1 MKKSELQFDYPEE
14 LVATEPQRPSRVLLV
29 DDSIA
34 EIPFDSVPSLFSPG
48 DVLVLNDTRV
58 LKRRVFSDDL
68 EILFLKQTAPLM
80 WEVLFPSRK
89 TAVGE
94 KIELPLGVS
103 MKLLQKG
110 RPQVVEV
117 SQVLSEEYFERCAEI
132 PLPPYIQKVRGE
144 RHTQVEDSHW
154 YQTAWNQKP
163 GSLASPTASL
173 HFSLEDIEKIK
184 ARGVSVYTIT
194 LHVGLGTFLPVEA
207 EDLRN
212 HVMHHE
218 VVSVSKEI
226 IRGIKAAKSRGGRIW
241 AMGTTV
247 MRALESQH
255 CGKLQEFEKSFEGS
269 TDLLILP
276 GYDFGIVDSLLTNF
290 HQPESTLLALMHAFR
305 DSETVRSAYRFAIEN
320 KFRLF
325 SYGDLSIWKR

>member
-1 MKKSELQFDYPEE
+1 MKKSDLKFDYPEE
-14 LVATEPQRPSRVLLV
+14 LVATKPQRPSRVLLV
-29 DDSIA
+29 DQKIA
-34 EIPFDSVPSLFSPG
+34 EIPFHSVPSLFNPG

-58 LKRRVFSDDL
+58 LKRRVFANNI
-68 EILFLKQTAPLM
+68 EILFLKPLSLTT

-89 TAVGE
+89 MAVGDSM
-94 KIELPLGVS
+94 ELPGGVV
-103 MKLLQKG
+103 MKLLKKG
-110 RPQVVEV
+110 RPQVVEL
-117 SQVLSEEYFERCAEI
+117 SQGVGEEYFEKCAEI

-144 RHTQVEDSHW
+144 RHTQDEDSSW
-154 YQTAWNQKP
+154 YQTAWNQNP

-173 HFSLEDIEKIK
+173 HFSLDDIEKIK
-184 ARGVSVYTIT
+184 ARGVSVFKIT

-207 EDLRN
+207 EDLKE

-218 VVSVSKEI
+218 VVSISKEVVAAI
-226 IRGIKAAKSRGGRIW
+226 SRAKSEGATIW

-255 CGKLQEFEKSFEGS
+255 CGKLTEREKTFEGS

-276 GYDFGIVDSLLTNF
+276 GYEFGVVDALMTNF
-290 HQPESTLLALMHAFR
+290 HQPESTLLALMHAFS
-305 DSETVRSAYRFAIEN
+305 DSATVQSAYKFAVEN